1 MRVSETTDLPVG
13 WVKTSVG
20 EVSSDIVSGSGFP
33 KEYQGESAGEY
44 PFAKVGTISKVFR
57 AGHKTMNSADNYI
70 SENTR
75 IKIKAKIFPKGTI
88 VFPKI
93 GEALKGNYRVIA
105 SREMIFD
112 NNVMGIVPETRCIEG
127 DYFYYFL
134 TTKDFGEFA
143 VATAVPSVRRGDVAN
158 ISIPLPPINE
168 QKRIVAKIEEL
179 ISELDK
185 GIESFKTAREQLKV
199 YRQVL
204 LNEAA
209 KGDLSAQRDD
219 SKTRTE
225 KATVS
230 LNDVVLSVGQG
241 WSPRCLEHPSESDVT
256 WGVIKTSAIQPLDF
270 ISSANKQLPDQL
282 EPRPHLEIF
291 PGDVLITRAG
301 PRNRVGIACYVK
313 SVRPRLMVCDKVY
326 RIKVKQDK
334 ILPEFLVM
342 LLNSPR
348 VLEELETLKTGISDS
363 GLNLTQ
369 DRFLSMKVVVPSLE
383 TQRAMLE
390 DLEQK
395 LSNIAFFEAQL
406 DSSLEAAE
414 TLRQSILKKAFSGQ
428 LVPQDP
434 DDEPAAQLL
443 ARIKAECDAHTKG
456 DNGKKRTIT
465 RKKKTAKV

>member
-1 MRVSETTDLPVG
+1 MDVKLDTETTDLPGG
-13 WVKTSVG
+13 WVIT
-20 EVSSDIVSGSGFP
+20 DIDSITLPITTLDPKRTPESQFTYLDISGVDNVCNKIIEHKSYLGKDAP
-33 KEYQGESAGEY
+33 SRARQLVKAGDVLFSTVRTY
-44 PFAKVGTISKVFR
+44 LKNIAKVPVEY
-57 AGHKTMNSADNYI
+57 D
-70 SENTR
+70 
-75 IKIKAKIFPKGTI
+75 
-88 VFPKI
+88 
-93 GEALKGNYRVIA
+93 GEIA
-105 SREMIFD
+105 STGFSVLRAA
-112 NNVMGIVPETRCIEG
+112 NGVSP
-127 DYFYYFL
+127 DYLFYYTLTPAFL
-134 TTKDFGEFA
+134 NPLSDLQRGSSYPAVRDKD
-143 VATAVPSVRRGDVAN
+143 VREQK
-158 ISIPLPPINE
+158 IPLPPLPE
-168 QKRIVAKIEEL
+168 QHRIVAKIEEL
-179 ISELDK
+179 FSELDK

-209 KGDLSAQRDD
+209 KGDLSTQRDD

-225 KATVS
+225 KTTVS

-241 WSPRCLEHPSESDVT
+241 WSPRCLEHPSESHVT

-383 TQRAMLE
+383 TQRAILE

-395 LSNIAFFEAQL
+395 LSNVAFFEAQL
-406 DSSLEAAE
+406 DSSLKAVE

-428 LVPQDP
+428 LVAQNP
-434 DDEPAAQLL
+434 DDEPTSKLL
-443 ARIKAECDAHTKG
+443 ARIKAEKAAQAKPAKQKAKTSKLRTKK
-456 DNGKKRTIT
+456 D
-465 RKKKTAKV
+465 

>member
-1 MRVSETTDLPVG
+1 MGSFKNNLPKTWAYTSLGEAYEVIGGGTPSTEKPEYWGGDIPWITSADIEGVRQINVRKHVTDKGIVGSTTSKVPPRTLLVVTRVGLGKIAISDAPICFSQDLQGLVQEP
-13 WVKTSVG
+13 
-20 EVSSDIVSGSGFP
+20 ELICP
-33 KEYQGESAGEY
+33 EYTLYLLSYELQILKFEGRGT
-44 PFAKVGTISKVFR
+44 TISGVTK
-57 AGHKTMNSADNYI
+57 KQ
-70 SENTR
+70 
-75 IKIKAKIFPKGTI
+75 
-88 VFPKI
+88 
-93 GEALKGNYRVIA
+93 LKDLG
-105 SREMIFD
+105 F
-112 NNVMGIVPETRCIEG
+112 
-127 DYFYYFL
+127 
-134 TTKDFGEFA
+134 
-143 VATAVPSVRRGDVAN
+143 
-158 ISIPLPPINE
+158 PLPPIKE

-179 ISELDK
+179 FSELDK

-209 KGDLSAQRDD
+209 KGDLSTQRDD

-225 KATVS
+225 KTTVS

-241 WSPRCLEHPSESDVT
+241 WSPRCLEHPSESHVT

-270 ISSANKQLPDQL
+270 ISSANKQLPDPL

-383 TQRAMLE
+383 TQRSILE

-395 LSNIAFFEAQL
+395 LSNVAFFEAQL
-406 DSSLEAAE
+406 DSSLGTAE

-428 LVPQDP
+428 LVAQNP
-434 DDEPAAQLL
+434 DDEPASKLL
-443 ARIKAECDAHTKG
+443 ARIKAEKAAQAKPAKQKAKTSKLRTKK
-456 DNGKKRTIT
+456 D
-465 RKKKTAKV
+465 